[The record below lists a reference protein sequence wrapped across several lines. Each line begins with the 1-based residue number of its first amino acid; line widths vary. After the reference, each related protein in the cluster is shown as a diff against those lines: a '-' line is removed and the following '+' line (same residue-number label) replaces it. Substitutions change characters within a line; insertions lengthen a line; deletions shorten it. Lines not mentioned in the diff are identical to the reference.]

1 VDAQIIVS
9 AYNYPEKAKGYT
21 NMPIRHTDKGWYWGG
36 QGPFDTKAKALAV
49 SRAAHASGYK
59 EQTTEAIIMVE
70 QCISR
75 LLHAVTLTHMYHLKS
90 RSFSQHMALGS
101 FYEGL
106 DDLVDSLIEAY
117 QGKYGLIEDY
127 ETDAG
132 EMPPSP
138 LEYLIALNEYVA
150 QSRTEFPQDSELQNI
165 IDEIVALI
173 DSTLYKLRF
182 LA

>member
-1 VDAQIIVS
+1 
-9 AYNYPEKAKGYT
+9 
-21 NMPIRHTDKGWYWGG
+21 MPIRHTDKGWYWGG

-49 SRAAHASGYK
+49 ARAAHASGYK

-70 QCISR
+70 QCVSK
-75 LLHAVTLTHMYHLKS
+75 LLHAITITHMYHLKS
-90 RSFSQHMALGS
+90 RSYSQHKALRH
-101 FYEGL
+101 FYE
-106 DDLVDSLIEAY
+106 DVEDLIDALIEAY
-117 QGKYGLIEDY
+117 QGKYGLIENY

-138 LEYLIALNEYVA
+138 LEYLIALNEYIA
-150 QSRTEFPQDSELQNI
+150 ASRLEFPQDSELQNI